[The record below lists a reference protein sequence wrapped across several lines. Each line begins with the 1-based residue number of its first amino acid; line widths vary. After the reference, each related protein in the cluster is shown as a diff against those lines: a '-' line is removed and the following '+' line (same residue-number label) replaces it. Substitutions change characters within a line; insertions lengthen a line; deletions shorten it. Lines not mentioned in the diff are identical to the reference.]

1 MGVKVL
7 TIIVT
12 NFAPV
17 IKVVVIHNCMQRSP
31 VQYLKDFLVWPV
43 DSVLVWPVDS
53 FLMGK

>member
-31 VQYLKDFLVWPV
+31 VQYLKDFLVWPL